1 MEGGFSIF
9 LTLLLATLCVGHI
22 VRAYLSKDRTLLWSP
37 ITFFALSILYY
48 CVLPMFNTG
57 RIFEGVN
64 TSSRSLIFHIGALLS
79 FISILVGYYVVQ
91 PDNKSNWNKWN
102 NCLSTNNAT
111 KVAIA
116 LFVFALLCYVPV
128 RGFKFSIIARAN
140 EMVEYDWDNQGF
152 NYYLVGMISLFVAS
166 CGLLLIRFKHNRI
179 VFFVALWL
187 SIVIYVISGF
197 RYRIVILIITMV
209 SMYYLH
215 NTWKKVKIIPLAL
228 VAIVCY
234 VGFNVMDHSR
244 VYGNGISEEAIHSL
258 SKDILTSQA
267 GETER
272 VYNFSILVM
281 EEYEITGKREYF
293 APIVNAAL
301 MPLPRVIFPWKPKAE
316 YMYEAT
322 TFVMKGGSGSAYL
335 YFVEAFM
342 SFGWLGIIINGV
354 FIGWLSRRFWNNYR
368 KNTNSIGATLALAI
382 FNGFTYVVVSRGYL
396 AQQVNI
402 FIFFV
407 CMPFWLTMLF
417 NKFTIIKFRK

>member
-1 MEGGFSIF
+1 MEGEFSIF

-22 VRAYLSKDRTLLWSP
+22 VRAYRSKDRALLWSP

-57 RIFEGVN
+57 RIFEGVD
-64 TSSRSLIFHIGALLS
+64 TSSRSLMFHIGALLS
-79 FISILVGYYVVQ
+79 FISILVGYYVIQ
-91 PDNKSNWNKWN
+91 PNNRSNWRNWN
-102 NCLSTNNAT
+102 SCLNTENAT
-111 KVAIA
+111 KVAIT
-116 LFVFALLCYVPV
+116 LFVFALFCYVPV
-128 RGFKFSIIARAN
+128 RGFKLSIMASAN

-152 NYYLVGMISLFVAS
+152 NYYLVGMISLFVTS
-166 CGLLLIRFKHNRI
+166 CSLLCIRFKHNKI
-179 VFFVALWL
+179 VFSVILWISL
-187 SIVIYVISGF
+187 VIYVISGF
-197 RYRIVILIITMV
+197 RYRIVILII
-209 SMYYLH
+209 SMISLYYLY
-215 NTWKKVKIIPLAL
+215 NTGKRVKIIPLAL
-228 VAIVCY
+228 IAITCY
-234 VGFNVMDHSR
+234 VAFNIMDHSR

-258 SKDILTSQA
+258 TKDELTAQA

-281 EEYEITGKREYF
+281 DEYEKTGKREYL
-293 APIVNAAL
+293 APFVNAAL
-301 MPLPRVIFPWKPKAE
+301 MPIPRVLFPWKPKAE

-322 TFVMKGGSGSAYL
+322 TFVMKGEPGSAYL

-342 SFGWLGIIINGV
+342 SFGWLGIIINGL

-396 AQQVNI
+396 AQQFNI
-402 FIFFV
+402 FVFFV

-417 NKFTIIKFRK
+417 NKVTTIKSRT